1 MSDMATL
8 QRLGQE
14 FERPRAAVG
23 GFPYAGHRTV
33 AEIDRAQAGP
43 SGWWW
48 RGPVSH
54 NTPIRP
60 GSGSA
65 SRGVG
70 VGSEHQHGTIDNAAA
85 Q

>member
-33 AEIDRAQAGP
+33 AETDAASLTP
-43 SGWWW
+43 
-48 RGPVSH
+48 
-54 NTPIRP
+54 NTPTRP

-70 VGSEHQHGTIDNAAA
+70 VGSEHHHGIN

>member
-14 FERPRAAVG
+14 FERGRAAVG

-33 AEIDRAQAGP
+33 AEIDAGI
-43 SGWWW
+43 
-48 RGPVSH
+48 PVTPFATP

-65 SRGVG
+65 SREVG
-70 VGSEHQHGTIDNAAA
+70 VGSEHHHGIN